1 MGSSWSRCSPRSPA
15 GSGRVRLLVLEL
27 STISELLFASKC
39 LRLHPGDMVIV
50 LSREANVS
58 LITPLI
64 GYARIRHLL
73 PTLLHPPRSL
83 DSVQPEPA
91 AATGGPSPPPA
102 RGHLDE
108 RPHGARR
115 LPCPARGPGWRPV
128 PGPLPTVGPRVCGRP

>member
-1 MGSSWSRCSPRSPA
+1 MRP
-15 GSGRVRLLVLEL
+15 LVLEL
-27 STISELLFASKC
+27 STLSELLFASKC
-39 LRLHPGDMVIV
+39 LRLHADARTTG

-91 AATGGPSPPPA
+91 AATGGPA
-102 RGHLDE
+102 HRLRAATWMNGRTALGACLVLLAVLAGALFLD
-108 RPHGARR
+108 RSQR
-115 LPCPARGPGWRPV
+115 LAPCTR
-128 PGPLPTVGPRVCGRP
+128 